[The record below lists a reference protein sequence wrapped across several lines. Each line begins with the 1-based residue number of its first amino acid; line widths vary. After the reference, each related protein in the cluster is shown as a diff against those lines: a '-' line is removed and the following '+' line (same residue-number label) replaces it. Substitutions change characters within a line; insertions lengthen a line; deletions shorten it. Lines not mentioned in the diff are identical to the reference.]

1 MIQRRLRVGYTRAG
15 RLIDMLERRGV
26 ISGYEGSK
34 PRQVLIGPADVPR
47 ILAGNGG
54 SAEGPPTEGAG
65 LETVSSHHSRCGG
78 SRFPASVPRNTGRP
92 MNSRYDQQPGPGIGA
107 TLKDARRRLGMD
119 IKEAEK
125 RTKIRTRV
133 HPRVLEAEDWEVL
146 PAPAYVRGFLRT
158 YGQILGLD
166 GEALA
171 DRYRRAF
178 EEPAAAA
185 ATPPEPVLRNRKV
198 QGSRPPSRGGWIVA
212 IGAGVLVLVVILA
225 VIGLTSGGDEGGG
238 GKDRSVGK
246 SKSKDAK
253 QVAKPDKTDRE
264 PIDISV
270 EPLATTRICLV
281 GGGDALVDSQVLAVG
296 AVEQF
301 SGEKRYRLDLV
312 GGGVVKLKAGGD
324 EEKLEAGGMLATK
337 RTRRGS
343 GRSTTPDPIARE
355 RQGGNSRHRHRGA
368 DRSCDRPQRSLGLR
382 ATR

>member
-1 MIQRRLRVGYTRAG
+1 
-15 RLIDMLERRGV
+15 
-26 ISGYEGSK
+26 
-34 PRQVLIGPADVPR
+34 
-47 ILAGNGG
+47 
-54 SAEGPPTEGAG
+54 
-65 LETVSSHHSRCGG
+65 
-78 SRFPASVPRNTGRP
+78 

-119 IKEAEK
+119 IKEAEE
-125 RTKIRTRV
+125 RTKIRTRYL
-133 HPRVLEAEDWEVL
+133 RALEAEDWEVL

-185 ATPPEPVLRNRKV
+185 ATPPEPVLRNRRA
-198 QGSRPPSRGGWIVA
+198 QGSRPPSRSGWIVA

-238 GKDRSVGK
+238 GKGRSAGK

-253 QVAKPDKTDRE
+253 QVAKPEQTDRE

-281 GGGDALVDSQVLAVG
+281 GGGEALVDSQVLAVG
-296 AVEQF
+296 AAEQF

-312 GGGVVKLKAGGD
+312 GGGTVKLKAGGD
-324 EEKLEAGGMLATK
+324 EEKLEAGGDASYEADQEGI
-337 RTRRGS
+337 REIDYAG
-343 GRSTTPDPIARE
+343 PDCP
-355 RQGGNSRHRHRGA
+355 
-368 DRSCDRPQRSLGLR
+368 
-382 ATR
+382 